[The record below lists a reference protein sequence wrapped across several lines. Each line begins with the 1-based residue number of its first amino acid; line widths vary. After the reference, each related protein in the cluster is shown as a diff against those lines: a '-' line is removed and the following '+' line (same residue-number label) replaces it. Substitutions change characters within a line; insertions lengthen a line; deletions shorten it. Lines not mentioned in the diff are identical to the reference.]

1 MLFYF
6 INKFASAFIFPLH
19 KDGFNN
25 EEIKLL
31 YTYTKHQVGQT
42 DFHVRL
48 SIYSFILILII
59 LHKIILILPP
69 KHPESYRIITTIN
82 FFHRLSE
89 PTQAFVRLMRTII
102 VSLIFSHPSF
112 SIAQKYEKPQ

>member
-6 INKFASAFIFPLH
+6 INKFASAFIFPLQ

-31 YTYTKHQVGQT
+31 YIYTKHQLGQT
-42 DFHVRL
+42 DLHVRF

-59 LHKIILILPP
+59 FHKIILFFPF
-69 KHPESYRIITTIN
+69 KHPESCRVKTIIN
-82 FFHRLSE
+82 FFHCLSE
-89 PTQAFVRLMRTII
+89 PTQAIVRLIRTII

>member
-25 EEIKLL
+25 EEMKLL
-31 YTYTKHQVGQT
+31 HIYIKHQLGQT
-42 DFHVRL
+42 DLHVRL

-59 LHKIILILPP
+59 FHKVILFLPL
-69 KHPESYRIITTIN
+69 KHPESYRTITIIN

-89 PTQAFVRLMRTII
+89 PTQAIVRLMRTII